1 MNETVIALQKE
12 AARILR
18 EDIVDV
24 VIGFAAGTVP
34 LKSRPVLVRRPE
46 AANDLVMDGFCRN
59 NLATYLP
66 RRPAD
71 ERIGI
76 VCRGC
81 ESRAVRA
88 LVIEQQ
94 CSRDRLYVIGVPCRG
109 ILDEPKIRSRTDEE
123 ILWAQETQ
131 GCVTIGTSTGET
143 QINRDT
149 LLHAACSR
157 CRYPNPIG
165 ADITIGEP
173 VIAQSSE
180 TARHQV
186 ERFEAL
192 DAEAR
197 HAFFTAEAGRCI
209 RCYACREACP
219 MCYCTQCF
227 VDHTAPRWT
236 DSTVSPAGT
245 QGWHL
250 IRAFHQTGRCV
261 SCGACE
267 RACPMEI
274 RMTYLTDKL
283 NLDVAQTYGFVAGED
298 ERLPPP
304 FASFCLDDAKRFE
317 Q

>member
-12 AARILR
+12 AARILH
-18 EDIVDV
+18 EGIVDV

-34 LKSRPVLVRRPE
+34 LKSRPVLIRRPD
-46 AANDLVMDGFCRN
+46 AATDLVMDGFCRN
-59 NLATYLP
+59 NLATYLT

-71 ERIGI
+71 QRIGI

-81 ESRAVRA
+81 ESRALRA

-94 CSRDRLYVIGVPCRG
+94 CARDRLYVIGMPCRG
-109 ILDEPKIRSRTDEE
+109 ILDEPKIRSRAGED
-123 ILWAQETQ
+123 ILWAKETD
-131 GCVTIGTSTGET
+131 GWLIIGTPSGET
-143 QINRDT
+143 RIDRDN
-149 LLHAACSR
+149 LLHEACSR
-157 CRYPNPIG
+157 CRSPNPIG

-173 VIAQSSE
+173 VGESGIG
-180 TARHQV
+180 TAPNQV
-186 ERFEAL
+186 DAFQAL
-192 DAEAR
+192 SAEAR
-197 HAFFTAEAGRCI
+197 HAFFATEAGRCI

-227 VDHTAPRWT
+227 VDHTAPRWIE
-236 DSTVSPAGT
+236 STVSPAGT
-245 QGWHL
+245 QAWHL

-283 NLDVAQTYGFVAGED
+283 NRDVADTYGFVAGED
-298 ERLPPP
+298 EVQPPP
-304 FASFCLDDAKRFE
+304 FASFCLDDANRFE